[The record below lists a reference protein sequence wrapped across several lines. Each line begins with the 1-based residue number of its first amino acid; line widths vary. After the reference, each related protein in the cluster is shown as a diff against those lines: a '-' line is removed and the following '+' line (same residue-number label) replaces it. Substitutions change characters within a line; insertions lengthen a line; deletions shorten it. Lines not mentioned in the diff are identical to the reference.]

1 MNNTIKVSV
10 IVPVY
15 NVKSYLSACLTSLMH
30 QTLTEVEFL
39 VVNDGSTD
47 GSELELESFAQK
59 DARFRVVHQ
68 TNQGVSAARNHGLQ
82 LAQGECVAFVDADDF
97 VAPDFLMQLYSAFI
111 QYDVQIVTACFTSQ
125 VDGQWVPQKLK
136 IPVNRVF
143 ENAAIHH
150 DIIPHFLQSDSLNS
164 SCVKLFSRDLIQQY
178 QLLFQVGMTNGED
191 ALFCLQAFAK
201 ASRIVF
207 IDYAGYHYREVAGSA
222 SRNILAKDY
231 LQLAVDTFS
240 FDHQS
245 YAQLQLS
252 PEIINHYKSIRLI
265 ENLYDLIHI
274 YLRPNPAVAWFKR
287 VNAVRTIIYHPVLV
301 SALHHFGEHL
311 EASTYGYR
319 KKMLTFMRKQFL
331 WGILGLTLY
340 SNFRNHYYFSK

>member
-1 MNNTIKVSV
+1 M
-10 IVPVY
+10 
-15 NVKSYLSACLTSLMH
+15 
-30 QTLTEVEFL
+30 
-39 VVNDGSTD
+39 
-47 GSELELESFAQK
+47 
-59 DARFRVVHQ
+59 
-68 TNQGVSAARNHGLQ
+68 
-82 LAQGECVAFVDADDF
+82 
-97 VAPDFLMQLYSAFI
+97 
-111 QYDVQIVTACFTSQ
+111 
-125 VDGQWVPQKLK
+125 
-136 IPVNRVF
+136 
-143 ENAAIHH
+143 
-150 DIIPHFLQSDSLNS
+150 
-164 SCVKLFSRDLIQQY
+164 
-178 QLLFQVGMTNGED
+178 
-191 ALFCLQAFAK
+191 
-201 ASRIVF
+201 
-207 IDYAGYHYREVAGSA
+207 
-222 SRNILAKDY
+222 AKDY